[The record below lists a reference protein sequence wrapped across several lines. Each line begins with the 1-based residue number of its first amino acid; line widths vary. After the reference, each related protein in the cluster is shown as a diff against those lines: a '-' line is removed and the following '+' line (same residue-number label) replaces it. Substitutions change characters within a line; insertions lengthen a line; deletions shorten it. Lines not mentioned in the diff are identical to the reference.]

1 MKYLKPILFLIVV
14 NICLT
19 TSVIAQS
26 EQGYILGMK
35 NFEKAFP
42 SETNPWDDFD
52 NLYMDTH
59 YDGNIIKKGVKVNSD
74 KVDGQEMLFEFDH
87 FTVELVM
94 NSNSALVNKGTNNE
108 YVVDANTK
116 TIQLDNHRS
125 LVSWLEDDNTYVT
138 MYADFLN
145 GQTSAFLYK
154 DDGSVTPLSGSIK
167 IKKYMFE
174 KSTTN

>member
-1 MKYLKPILFLIVV
+1 MKYVKPILY
-14 NICLT
+14 LT
-19 TSVIAQS
+19 TIYIFLTASVIAQS

-59 YDGNIIKKGVKVNSD
+59 YDGQIIMRGVKGNSN
-74 KVDGQEMLFEFDH
+74 KIDGQEMLFEFDH

-94 NSNSALVNKGTNNE
+94 NSNSALVNRGTNNE
-108 YVVDANTK
+108 YVADENTK

-125 LVSWLEDDNTYVT
+125 LVSWLEADNTYVT

-145 GQTSAFLYK
+145 GQTSAFIYK
-154 DDGSVTPLSGSIK
+154 EDGDVIPLSGSIRM
-167 IKKYMFE
+167 KK
-174 KSTTN
+174 